1 MTTSCAG
8 LTVTVMVVDPPF
20 DPEVA
25 DTFRLQVPTLS
36 PNWTGYD
43 LVYKHGFDPAE
54 SEIELEGVVLVT
66 VAVFTGVEST
76 YETQALMVAM
86 SPLEKAW
93 EVLGEIML
101 TDRVDVT

>member
-25 DTFRLQVPTLS
+25 DTFRLQVSTLS